1 LNKNIFLLWQGQLI
15 SQLGMQA
22 YSIAMMFWFMEN
34 TNSSALMS
42 IMLTLSI
49 LPSIFLGPIA
59 GVIADQYSRKNIMV
73 VTDLIRGA
81 AVLVLSLTILGEYGS
96 QFFIIMLFATVS
108 LINGIS
114 RAFFQPAVDAF
125 IPDLVTTEKLSKTVA
140 FFQSSTQCTTII
152 GQAIGGVL
160 YRALG
165 APILLLLDAISYFI
179 SAFSESF
186 IKHDF
191 EEHKNRTGISNK
203 YKQHKADLFEG
214 LRYVKS
220 CKGMLQTMIFASS
233 INFFIAPIMLLLPFY
248 VTGQLLEEAQ
258 WYGFLLAAMAFG
270 SILGYWLSA
279 TINVQGNRKTFLMF
293 TSMFLFSCSLMLL
306 SQTGTPKIALFGLFM
321 AGLSLGAFN
330 LQAMT
335 LFQKNTPTE
344 LRGRVMSLLMTI
356 SSGLLPLGLL
366 IGGALGSLTSNNTQ
380 LIFGLSSASIGLL
393 TIFTSFNLNI
403 RNYMLSSESTGLSK
417 A

>member
-1 LNKNIFLLWQGQLI
+1 
-15 SQLGMQA
+15 MQA

-42 IMLTLSI
+42 IILTLSI
-49 LPSIFLGPIA
+49 LPSIFFGPIA
-59 GVIADQYSRKNIMV
+59 GVIADKYSRKNIMV
-73 VTDLIRGA
+73 VTDLIRGT

-152 GQAIGGVL
+152 GQAMGGIL

-191 EEHKNRTGISNK
+191 EEHKNRIGISNK

-220 CKGMLQTMIFASS
+220 CKG
-233 INFFIAPIMLLLPFY
+233 LL
-248 VTGQLLEEAQ
+248 
-258 WYGFLLAAMAFG
+258 
-270 SILGYWLSA
+270 
-279 TINVQGNRKTFLMF
+279 RKYID
-293 TSMFLFSCSLMLL
+293 SHS
-306 SQTGTPKIALFGLFM
+306 
-321 AGLSLGAFN
+321 
-330 LQAMT
+330 
-335 LFQKNTPTE
+335 
-344 LRGRVMSLLMTI
+344 
-356 SSGLLPLGLL
+356 
-366 IGGALGSLTSNNTQ
+366 
-380 LIFGLSSASIGLL
+380 
-393 TIFTSFNLNI
+393 
-403 RNYMLSSESTGLSK
+403 
-417 A
+417 

>member
-1 LNKNIFLLWQGQLI
+1 
-15 SQLGMQA
+15 MQA

-42 IMLTLSI
+42 IILTLSI
-49 LPSIFLGPIA
+49 LPSIFFGPIA
-59 GVIADQYSRKNIMV
+59 GVIADKYSRKNIMV
-73 VTDLIRGA
+73 VTDLIRGT

-152 GQAIGGVL
+152 GQAMGGIL

-191 EEHKNRTGISNK
+191 EEHKNRIGISNK

-220 CKGMLQTMIFASS
+220 CKGML
-233 INFFIAPIMLLLPFY
+233 
-248 VTGQLLEEAQ
+248 
-258 WYGFLLAAMAFG
+258 
-270 SILGYWLSA
+270 
-279 TINVQGNRKTFLMF
+279 RKYID
-293 TSMFLFSCSLMLL
+293 SHS
-306 SQTGTPKIALFGLFM
+306 
-321 AGLSLGAFN
+321 
-330 LQAMT
+330 
-335 LFQKNTPTE
+335 
-344 LRGRVMSLLMTI
+344 
-356 SSGLLPLGLL
+356 
-366 IGGALGSLTSNNTQ
+366 
-380 LIFGLSSASIGLL
+380 
-393 TIFTSFNLNI
+393 
-403 RNYMLSSESTGLSK
+403 
-417 A
+417 

>member
-1 LNKNIFLLWQGQLI
+1 
-15 SQLGMQA
+15 M
-22 YSIAMMFWFMEN
+22 
-34 TNSSALMS
+34 
-42 IMLTLSI
+42 
-49 LPSIFLGPIA
+49 
-59 GVIADQYSRKNIMV
+59 
-73 VTDLIRGA
+73 
-81 AVLVLSLTILGEYGS
+81 
-96 QFFIIMLFATVS
+96 
-108 LINGIS
+108 
-114 RAFFQPAVDAF
+114 
-125 IPDLVTTEKLSKTVA
+125 
-140 FFQSSTQCTTII
+140 
-152 GQAIGGVL
+152 GGVL

-191 EEHKNRTGISNK
+191 EEHKNRIGISNK

-258 WYGFLLAAMAFG
+258 WYSFLLAAMAFG

-306 SQTGTPKIALFGLFM
+306 SQTETPQIALFGLFM

-335 LFQKNTPTE
+335 LFQKYTPTE

-380 LIFGLSSASIGLL
+380 LIFGLSSFSIGLL

-403 RNYMLSSESTGLSK
+403 RNYMFNYCK
-417 A
+417 